1 MYTTSTTSLASESS
15 NQIGRPISL
24 MRFNRPR
31 QSSTGLVILRQGGG
45 KQLLPSLILICAP
58 LTNRQ
63 QPNHTPKKIRLFD
76 YLIFVFVFC
85 LFLFFYHAVAWQ
97 RDEPGGSFFF
107 FDFLL
112 VQRRRKK
119 QVAISVYLYRQ
130 TSVVFVWLLLAEP
143 GRSLYPLH
151 SVSHPADALVGSLII
166 KFRFSLSA
174 TVARERETNSPR
186 FHYWHMSQR
195 GDDLGVCVSTLEART
210 CLLLPPSC
218 RSVSPRFGRTDG
230 LD

>member
-1 MYTTSTTSLASESS
+1 
-15 NQIGRPISL
+15 
-24 MRFNRPR
+24 
-31 QSSTGLVILRQGGG
+31 
-45 KQLLPSLILICAP
+45 
-58 LTNRQ
+58 
-63 QPNHTPKKIRLFD
+63 
-76 YLIFVFVFC
+76 
-85 LFLFFYHAVAWQ
+85 LFLFGCCWPSPAG
-97 RDEPGGSFFF
+97 P
-107 FDFLL
+107 
-112 VQRRRKK
+112 
-119 QVAISVYLYRQ
+119 
-130 TSVVFVWLLLAEP
+130 
-143 GRSLYPLH
+143 YPLH

-230 LD
+230 LDWQIEKDGRPPPPPKNADTLVTGSSWNKPYLYWTDEICKLTGSNEQMKLDCCRL

>member
-1 MYTTSTTSLASESS
+1 
-15 NQIGRPISL
+15 
-24 MRFNRPR
+24 
-31 QSSTGLVILRQGGG
+31 
-45 KQLLPSLILICAP
+45 
-58 LTNRQ
+58 
-63 QPNHTPKKIRLFD
+63 
-76 YLIFVFVFC
+76 
-85 LFLFFYHAVAWQ
+85 LFLFGCCWPSPAG
-97 RDEPGGSFFF
+97 P
-107 FDFLL
+107 
-112 VQRRRKK
+112 
-119 QVAISVYLYRQ
+119 
-130 TSVVFVWLLLAEP
+130 
-143 GRSLYPLH
+143 YPLH